1 MTKKF
6 KLKSSIQNL
15 ENQIYNED
23 CLITMSKMEDKS
35 IDCIITSPPYWKGFA
50 YEAYFNSYAQYI
62 RWSKKW
68 LSECKRVL
76 KEDGTFFL
84 NVINDSEVTTRAFEL
99 LNIATEELMYKLHDT
114 IIWYRF
120 NQQPCNS
127 NRQLTNQVEYVFMLR
142 HTSAGVELNK
152 ELAYQANPTIF
163 KTKNV
168 GNVWEIPFNQG
179 NKVNKED
186 FGRKETKSQ
195 YGHGG
200 FPIALPET
208 CILLS
213 TKENDV
219 VLDLFAG
226 SGTTGL
232 AAKKH
237 NRNYILIE
245 KQKEYCELMKTR
257 GL

>member
-1 MTKKF
+1 MTTQNKVIEGDCIEELK
-6 KLKSSIQNL
+6 KLK
-15 ENQIYNED
+15 D
-23 CLITMSKMEDKS
+23 GS

-62 RWSKKW
+62 RWTKKW
-68 LSECKRVL
+68 LIECKRVL
-76 KEDGTFFL
+76 KPTGTLWL
-84 NVINDSEVTTRAFEL
+84 NVINDSEVTTRAFEI

-142 HTSAGVELNK
+142 HTSAGVDLNK
-152 ELAYQANPTIF
+152 DEAYNKNPTIF

-179 NKVNKED
+179 NKVSKND

-208 CILLS
+208 CLLLS
-213 TKENDV
+213 TKEDEV
-219 VLDLFAG
+219 VLDCFAG
-226 SGTTGL
+226 TGTTGL
-232 AAKKH
+232 AEKNN
-237 NRNYILIE
+237 NRQYILIE
-245 KQKEYCELMKTR
+245 KQKEYVDLMKER

>member
-1 MTKKF
+1 MNNM
-6 KLKSSIQNL
+6 IL
-15 ENQIYNED
+15 EGD
-23 CLITMSKMEDKS
+23 CLEKMKELEDGS

-50 YEAYFNSYAQYI
+50 YEAYFNSYSQYI

-76 KEDGTFFL
+76 KKDGTLWL
-84 NVINDSEVTTRAFEL
+84 NVINDSEVSTRAFEIM
-99 LNIATEELMYKLHDT
+99 NIATEELMYKLHDT

-142 HTSAGVELNK
+142 HSSAGIELNK
-152 ELAYQANPTIF
+152 EDAYKNNPQIF

-179 NKVNKED
+179 NKANKED

-208 CILLS
+208 CLLLS
-213 TKENDV
+213 TKENDI

-237 NRNYILIE
+237 NRKYILIE
-245 KQKEYCELMKTR
+245 KEKEYCELINKR
-257 GL
+257 IKHK

>member
-1 MTKKF
+1 MTTQNKVIEGDCIEELK
-6 KLKSSIQNL
+6 KLK
-15 ENQIYNED
+15 D
-23 CLITMSKMEDKS
+23 GS

-62 RWSKKW
+62 RWTKKW
-68 LSECKRVL
+68 LIECKRVL
-76 KEDGTFFL
+76 KPTGTLWL
-84 NVINDSEVTTRAFEL
+84 NVINDSEVTTRAFEI

-142 HTSAGVELNK
+142 HTSAGVDLNK
-152 ELAYQANPTIF
+152 EEAYNKNPTIF

-179 NKVNKED
+179 NKVSKND

-208 CILLS
+208 CLLLS
-213 TKENDV
+213 TKEDEV
-219 VLDLFAG
+219 VLDCFAG
-226 SGTTGL
+226 TGTTGL
-232 AAKKH
+232 AAKNN
-237 NRNYILIE
+237 NRQYILIE
-245 KQKEYCELMKTR
+245 KQKEYVDLMKER